1 MTGLDLTLDWVL
13 RAQRSESR
21 SAEAHET
28 GETEPAQ
35 PVASVAGVTPVRVS
49 WCLQGLGH
57 VGLEGLKRVRGGL
70 AGGTA
75 GLATGTTR
83 RAGRQQDDHADGADC
98 G

>member
-13 RAQRSESR
+13 RAQRSV
-21 SAEAHET
+21 AMGMDAHET

-57 VGLEGLKRVRGGL
+57 VGLESLKRLRGGL
-70 AGGTA
+70 TGSAA

-83 RAGRQQDDHADGADC
+83 
-98 G
+98 

>member
-13 RAQRSESR
+13 RAQRR
-21 SAEAHET
+21 VAMGADAHET

-35 PVASVAGVTPVRVS
+35 PAASVAGVTPVRVS
-49 WCLQGLGH
+49 LCLQGLGY
-57 VGLEGLKRVRGGL
+57 VGLEGLECVSGRLVGG
-70 AGGTA
+70 AA

-83 RAGRQQDDHADGADC
+83 RAGRQQDDQSDGSDR